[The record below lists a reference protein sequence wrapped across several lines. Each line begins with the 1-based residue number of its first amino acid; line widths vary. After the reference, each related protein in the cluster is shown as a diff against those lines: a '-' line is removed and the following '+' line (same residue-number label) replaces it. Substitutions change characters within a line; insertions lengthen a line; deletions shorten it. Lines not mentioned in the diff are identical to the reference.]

1 MASLNKVLLIGN
13 LTRDPEVRYT
23 PKGTAVADLGL
34 AVSRNFKTETGE
46 IKEEVCF
53 LTVVAWGRQAETSG
67 EYLKKGSPVFVEGR
81 LQYDTWEKNGEK
93 RSTIK
98 VHAERI
104 QFLSRPHG
112 GTEFR
117 ETAKVDTRGVD
128 TRGTAA
134 AANATTKGSAPAEK
148 AAAPAAGGEPD
159 LDEDDI
165 PF

>member
-23 PKGTAVADLGL
+23 PKGTAVADLGM
-34 AVSRNFKTETGE
+34 AVSRSYKTETGE

-53 LTVVAWGRQAETSG
+53 VTVVAWGRQAETAG
-67 EYLKKGSPVFVEGR
+67 EYLKKGSPIFVEDR

-98 VHAERI
+98 VNAERI
-104 QFLSRPHG
+104 QFLSRPQG
-112 GTEFR
+112 GTEFKEKGER
-117 ETAKVDTRGVD
+117 P
-128 TRGTAA
+128 TAA
-134 AANATTKGSAPAEK
+134 AKS
-148 AAAPAAGGEPD
+148 AAAPANAEGPAGEPD
-159 LDEDDI
+159 LEEDDI